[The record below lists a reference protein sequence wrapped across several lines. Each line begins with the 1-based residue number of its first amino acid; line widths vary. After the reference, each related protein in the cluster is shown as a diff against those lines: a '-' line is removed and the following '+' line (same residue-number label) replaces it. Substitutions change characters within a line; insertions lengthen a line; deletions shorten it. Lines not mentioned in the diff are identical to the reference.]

1 MKARI
6 DARRGPDKICL
17 TTSPKTD
24 RHDFEHDDLQHL
36 SPNGTARVIDHY
48 DNLFRCIPKSVGDKT
63 RGNLRIQNGEHEA
76 AERRQSRVTTS
87 YPFGCRTCCRIGHA
101 QNECPSNFFA
111 EANPMVLLDTEPRN
125 IQIEIDEATARDQG
139 IQAMREHVQR
149 EKRIRDASKSPEQRK
164 VQKYRHSLIDIH

>member
-63 RGNLRIQNGEHEA
+63 REILGSKMGNTKQ
-76 AERRQSRVTTS
+76 
-87 YPFGCRTCCRIGHA
+87 
-101 QNECPSNFFA
+101 
-111 EANPMVLLDTEPRN
+111 
-125 IQIEIDEATARDQG
+125 
-139 IQAMREHVQR
+139 QR
-149 EKRIRDASKSPEQRK
+149 EDRAE
-164 VQKYRHSLIDIH
+164 